1 MAPNGHPQHRPHTMA
16 RPIYLDHNATT
27 PVDPRVFDAMRPYF
41 CEQYGNAASAGHAYG
56 WAAEEAVTQAREQ
69 GAALLDADPEA
80 LTFTSGATEAL
91 NMALK
96 GIADAYASK
105 GQHIVTVQT
114 EHKAVLD
121 PCDALERRGVEVTR
135 LPVDA
140 NGRLSPDA
148 VARALRDDTIAV
160 AVMWANNETGVLHP
174 IPEIAAVVRDHGALF
189 VTDAT
194 QAVGK
199 IPVSVEHADLLVASG
214 HKMYGPKGVGVLYA
228 SPRRPRVRI
237 PALIHGGGQE
247 DGQRGGTHNVPAIVG
262 LGAAAQI
269 AAGEQSDDAAR
280 LSSLRD
286 RLETALLDALDDA
299 WINGRDAPRL
309 PQTTSLTV
317 PGISAEDLTLA
328 MRAVACATGSACSS
342 NATQPSHVLRAHGL
356 SDDDA
361 RATVRLSLGRPTTA
375 DEVDTAIEAIIENVR
390 THQTV
395 RVGR

>member
-1 MAPNGHPQHRPHTMA
+1 MP

-27 PVDPRVFDAMRPYF
+27 PVDARVLDAMLPYF
-41 CEQYGNAASAGHAYG
+41 REQHGNAASAGHAYG

-69 GAALLDADPEA
+69 VAALLDADPEA

-96 GIADAYASK
+96 GIAEAYASK

-121 PCDALERRGVEVTR
+121 TCDALERRGVEVTR

-140 NGRLSPDA
+140 SGRLSPDA
-148 VARALRDDTIAV
+148 VADALRDDTICV
-160 AVMWANNETGVLHP
+160 AVMWANNETGVVHP
-174 IPEIAAVVRDHGALF
+174 IPEIADVVRDHGALLL
-189 VTDAT
+189 TDAT

-228 SPRRPRVRI
+228 SRRRPRVRI

-262 LGAAAQI
+262 MGAAAEI
-269 AAGEQSDDAAR
+269 AADEQSDDAAR
-280 LSSLRD
+280 LSDLRD
-286 RLETALLDALDDA
+286 RLEAAVLDALDDA
-299 WINGRDAPRL
+299 WINGRDASRL

-342 NATQPSHVLRAHGL
+342 NSTQPSHVLRAHGL
-356 SDDDA
+356 TDDDA

-375 DEVDTAIEAIIENVR
+375 DEVDTAIDAIIENVR
-390 THQTV
+390 RHQQMPSV
-395 RVGR
+395 AVEV

>member
-1 MAPNGHPQHRPHTMA
+1 MA

-27 PVDPRVFDAMRPYF
+27 PVDERVVESMLPYF
-41 CEQYGNAASAGHAYG
+41 REQYGNASSAGHAYG
-56 WAAEEAVTQAREQ
+56 WAAEEAVAQAREQ
-69 GAALLDADPEA
+69 VAALLDAEPDA

-96 GIADAYASK
+96 GVADAYASK

-121 PCDALERRGVEVTR
+121 PCDALEKDGVEVTR
-135 LPVDA
+135 LPVDDD
-140 NGRLSPDA
+140 GRLAPGD
-148 VARALRDDTIAV
+148 VAAALRDDTILV

-174 IPEIAAVVRDHGALF
+174 IPEIAEVVRAHDALF
-189 VTDAT
+189 LTDAT

-199 IPVSVEHADLLVASG
+199 VPVSVEPADLLVASG

-228 SPRRPRVRI
+228 SRRRPRVRI

-247 DGQRGGTHNVPAIVG
+247 DGRRGGTYNVPAIVG
-262 LGAAAQI
+262 MGTAADL
-269 AAGEQSDDAAR
+269 AADEQSSDADR
-280 LSSLRD
+280 LEALRD
-286 RLETALLDALDDA
+286 RMETALVDALDDA
-299 WINGRDAPRL
+299 WINGRSAPRL

-342 NATQPSHVLRAHGL
+342 NATAPSHVLKAQGL
-356 SDDDA
+356 SDADA
-361 RATVRLSLGRPTTA
+361 RSTVRLSMGRPTTA
-375 DEVDTAIEAIIENVR
+375 DEVDRAIDAVIENVR
-390 THQTV
+390 EQQQTPSLSV
-395 RVGR
+395 AI